1 MKIAV
6 VPHVSRFDM
15 LPGIDVKWWSAVN
28 DDVYSFL
35 SGKTI
40 SDAKLAGLYSNATME
55 VTLLKGLAWEDI
67 KVLSVWDSATAS
79 NFGHII
85 LQLNQS
91 APPPTSGGPVV
102 EAPNF
107 PPTLGP
113 SPLLAPPPLDDGSS
127 SPPTSSMM
135 GNWEPTMFENCVALS
150 PSFRVRWTLG
160 VVPGTVDIG
169 LESALTKTQYMAF
182 GWAKPGITEQYMIG
196 ADVVVAG
203 IDDKGFP
210 LSEDYFM
217 SSYSECNWDKSKPA
231 GVCPDSFF
239 AGTTSGL
246 NNSEM
251 LHGQQIDGITL
262 VRYRRPLASLDIN
275 YDVSLNAS
283 QEMVAVWAMGSL
295 APDSMRVHFTP
306 QNHGLP
312 QGVKYGYLNLTL
324 GSSLDQCFGPLPAS
338 NASQGNIVVADRGTS
353 LVVTSDVAYEYPNP
367 PNPRKVL
374 YINSKE
380 APILR
385 VERGVPVTFLVQA
398 GHDVSFYV
406 TSNPIGGSGRSS
418 SKIYAGGPDAHGV
431 PTIPYTLK
439 WLPDRRTPDK
449 VYYQSYFQKKMG
461 WMVQVVDG
469 GLSDMYNTSHLLA
482 DGQVTL
488 FWTLT
493 STDVYFAVRGER
505 KSGYLAVA
513 FGSGML
519 NSFAYVAWIDD
530 KGNGHI
536 GTYWI
541 TDKDASGIHPTA
553 EELFNKKCER
563 VDGVITFEFS
573 RPLKPDCQSG
583 QECKNVIDATS
594 ALKMVWAMG
603 DEWSVNLTNG
613 NIHTIVST
621 TPTLIYLAAG
631 AAKVE
636 ELQPVLEVH
645 GFMMFF
651 AWGLFFPG
659 GAMAAR
665 YFKHINQDGWLRIH
679 VYAQTSGVFVTFL
692 GLLFAVAE
700 VKRLEF
706 DNVHTKLGFVCLL
719 SVCLQAATGFL
730 RPPKDRGLLRTV
742 WEYFHLFTGRTLLL
756 LGFVTLFTGVTQLG
770 SRDEFEH
777 VRTLEWSIV
786 AWVLALAFTCGYI
799 EMHDFWI
806 RGQKSYT
813 SSGSFRQGYTL
824 GDDEDDSTELI
835 TPIQKES
842 DQGPQNQLEMR
853 GTMVPP

>member
-1 MKIAV
+1 MRISDCRISFRIVLVTIFLWIGTASAQCSSSSPRV
-6 VPHVSRFDM
+6 GFQADFVMVQHQLRGSFRIVNDCSFVVSRFDM

-621 TPTLIYLAAG
+621 TFARNLCVSSSIADVGLTATMASIVGTSLSMSAPSQLSLGSSMAGTKLAHANAPMSPSSAAGPLRVEAMKKIQGRVICASNDKTIAVEVTRIAPHSKYLKRIKSAKKYHAHDPENECNVGDIVTLEKCKPISKSKTFIVVERKVGRPRGERLAAPTLPPLESEAESPVAA
-631 AAKVE
+631 
-636 ELQPVLEVH
+636 
-645 GFMMFF
+645 
-651 AWGLFFPG
+651 
-659 GAMAAR
+659 
-665 YFKHINQDGWLRIH
+665 
-679 VYAQTSGVFVTFL
+679 
-692 GLLFAVAE
+692 
-700 VKRLEF
+700 
-706 DNVHTKLGFVCLL
+706 
-719 SVCLQAATGFL
+719 
-730 RPPKDRGLLRTV
+730 
-742 WEYFHLFTGRTLLL
+742 
-756 LGFVTLFTGVTQLG
+756 
-770 SRDEFEH
+770 
-777 VRTLEWSIV
+777 
-786 AWVLALAFTCGYI
+786 
-799 EMHDFWI
+799 
-806 RGQKSYT
+806 
-813 SSGSFRQGYTL
+813 
-824 GDDEDDSTELI
+824 
-835 TPIQKES
+835 
-842 DQGPQNQLEMR
+842 
-853 GTMVPP
+853 